1 MTIRTEPFT
10 ALNRKL
16 ERMMPFITPAGVLIA
31 LIFGKY
37 FVSLKP
43 LVNILF
49 GLMTFF
55 GAMKISADDIKS
67 AFRKPMF
74 IIAYVC
80 ASFIVMP
87 LIAQLVS
94 KVFFH
99 DSIIVGSGYN
109 LVRAVPTAV
118 VGSVWASMFHG
129 NLAVSLAVL
138 LIDTLLAP
146 ALTPLML
153 KLFTGTAVQLDA
165 LGMMQSLCTM
175 VVIPFLLG
183 LVFNHFFKRQIKET
197 IAPITNPISK
207 ILFFVEIIINV
218 SQVSERI
225 IREASW
231 DYVLV
236 IIAALCL
243 SVTGFLVGHLI
254 SRLMRLQYKEDI
266 SITFAVALRNTNAA
280 LVLAIGFL
288 PELAALPIIF
298 SIVIQQT
305 LAAIMGKL
313 LFRKKSENPIPSR

>member
-1 MTIRTEPFT
+1 MKIDTAPFIK
-10 ALNRKL
+10 LNKKF
-16 ERMMPFITPAGVLIA
+16 ESIMAFITPTGVLIA

-37 FVSLKP
+37 FVPLKP

-55 GAMKISADDIKS
+55 GAMKISADDIKD
-67 AFRKPMF
+67 AFRKPLF
-74 IIAYVC
+74 IIAYVL
-80 ASFIVMP
+80 ASFFIMP
-87 LIAQLVS
+87 IFAQIIS
-94 KVFFH
+94 KTFFSS
-99 DSIIVGSGYN
+99 SIIVGSGYN

-118 VGSVWASMFHG
+118 VGSVWATIFNG

-146 ALTPLML
+146 VMTPFML
-153 KLFTGTAVQLDA
+153 KIFTGTAVQLDTF
-165 LGMMQSLCTM
+165 GMMKSLCYM
-175 VVIPFLLG
+175 VVIPFILG
-183 LVFNHFFKRQIKET
+183 IIFNHFFKRQIKET
-197 IAPITNPISK
+197 IGPITNPISK

-218 SQVSERI
+218 SQVSQRI
-225 IREASW
+225 VSEASW

-236 IIAALCL
+236 IIAALLL
-243 SVTGFLVGHLI
+243 SVLGFVTGHVVSL
-254 SRLMRLQYKEDI
+254 LMKLQKKEDV

-305 LAAIMGKL
+305 LAAIMGKI
-313 LFRKKSENPIPSR
+313 LFKKDCED